1 MAKQPT
7 LKAEKR
13 TSLGRKVKQLRRNGI
28 LPANVFSRGLE
39 SISVQINAKE
49 FENIY
54 SEVGETGVVSLELEG
69 KSLPVLVSD
78 IQVDPVTEAMV
89 HIDLRKVDL
98 NVKIITHVPL
108 VLVGEAPVEKIAGI
122 FIAQQIDELEVE
134 ALPTDLPEAI
144 EIDISILVEAG
155 QPITVADLKLPK
167 GIVAITD
174 EEVILVIARET
185 KEEVEEEVVVDS
197 EAEAESE
204 AEATDEAQASN
215 SETEEKKED

>member
-98 NVKIITHVPL
+98 NVKIITRTTSSC
-108 VLVGEAPVEKIAGI
+108 GRSSG
-122 FIAQQIDELEVE
+122 
-134 ALPTDLPEAI
+134 
-144 EIDISILVEAG
+144 
-155 QPITVADLKLPK
+155 
-167 GIVAITD
+167 
-174 EEVILVIARET
+174 
-185 KEEVEEEVVVDS
+185 
-197 EAEAESE
+197 
-204 AEATDEAQASN
+204 
-215 SETEEKKED
+215 